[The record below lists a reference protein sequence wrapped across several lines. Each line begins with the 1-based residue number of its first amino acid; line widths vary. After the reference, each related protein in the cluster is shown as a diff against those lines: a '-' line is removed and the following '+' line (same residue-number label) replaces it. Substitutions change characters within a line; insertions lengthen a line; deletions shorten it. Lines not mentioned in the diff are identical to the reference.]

1 MWVAKVHVAPDD
13 LVTLVS
19 AAVSDTGNVLETEML
34 RPQLKA
40 ERSVRGLDRI
50 ANAGDQGNAELRAA
64 GTDLVGEYK
73 HARSRGEE

>member
-1 MWVAKVHVAPDD
+1 
-13 LVTLVS
+13 
-19 AAVSDTGNVLETEML
+19 ML

-50 ANAGDQGNAELRAA
+50 ANAGDQGNAELRTA

-73 HARSRGEE
+73 YARSRGEE